1 MRACA
6 LEVTLSLTIV
16 ILLIIF
22 ILKIWSLG
30 PYTTKDRIRH
40 KLLNLENVMEVA
52 VRFLAI
58 ACLVWQSDS
67 QLLKYFAAFGIFF
80 AYLGNILQKQFQM
93 MKCL

>member
-30 PYTTKDRIRH
+30 PYTTKDSIRH

-80 AYLGNILQKQFQM
+80 AYLGNVLTSIYQKQF
-93 MKCL
+93 